1 VRRGALF
8 PPGPKSPSSSSSSL
22 LTPLGTK
29 TRRWH
34 GDVRQSFLARETLRS
49 QARRVSSICH
59 LRLLLDSRYIRPIR
73 TRMTTMEDSR
83 RFRRRR
89 SSRNADTYRRSLE
102 TLSTLSTLS
111 PCRNRNMT
119 PEAHW
124 RASASRYLRCDSS
137 SQRPLT
143 LGLVLSRT
151 CRYQPSDL
159 GNSGDGRRE
168 NLVFFQIERHVHCS
182 THKHTF

>member
-1 VRRGALF
+1 MD
-8 PPGPKSPSSSSSSL
+8 SSSGAKRGGAPLDAL
-22 LTPLGTK
+22 L
-29 TRRWH
+29 
-34 GDVRQSFLARETLRS
+34 F
-49 QARRVSSICH
+49 H
-59 LRLLLDSRYIRPIR
+59 LTAFDNNRN
-73 TRMTTMEDSR
+73 TAGKEDSR

-111 PCRNRNMT
+111 PCHNRNMT

-124 RASASRYLRCDSS
+124 RASASRYLGCVRFIDSS

-143 LGLVLSRT
+143 LGLVLSRN

-168 NLVFFQIERHVHCS
+168 NLVFFQIERHVHYS